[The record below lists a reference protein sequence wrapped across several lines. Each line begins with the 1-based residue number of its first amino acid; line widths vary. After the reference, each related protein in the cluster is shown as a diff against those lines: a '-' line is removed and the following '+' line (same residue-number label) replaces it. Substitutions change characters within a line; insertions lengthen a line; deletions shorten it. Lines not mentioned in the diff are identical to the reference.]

1 MAYEGFRD
9 INDQSMIRLTQT
21 FDCMHEVNKPVSD
34 QYNSSWQV
42 SCERHNFCKHEY
54 KMLDVV
60 HTEEINPLPLPIEK
74 PFANTYIYENFK
86 QRHIGT
92 KNRLIIDG

>member
-1 MAYEGFRD
+1 
-9 INDQSMIRLTQT
+9 
-21 FDCMHEVNKPVSD
+21 
-34 QYNSSWQV
+34 
-42 SCERHNFCKHEY
+42 
-54 KMLDVV
+54 MLDVV
-60 HTEEINPLPLPIEK
+60 HTEEVNPLPLPIEK